1 MIAGVASGICLKV
14 VLCGMGSEK
23 VWFLGSAAVTTKY
36 PLREH
41 VLNTKKTDH
50 TICFTQYNRL
60 TKLPYSAGSIKTLE
74 NTSLVRDS
82 Q

>member
-23 VWFLGSAAVTTKY
+23 VWFLGSAAMTTKY

-41 VLNTKKTDH
+41 VLNTKKQTTLFVLLNTTD
-50 TICFTQYNRL
+50 
-60 TKLPYSAGSIKTLE
+60 
-74 NTSLVRDS
+74 
-82 Q
+82 